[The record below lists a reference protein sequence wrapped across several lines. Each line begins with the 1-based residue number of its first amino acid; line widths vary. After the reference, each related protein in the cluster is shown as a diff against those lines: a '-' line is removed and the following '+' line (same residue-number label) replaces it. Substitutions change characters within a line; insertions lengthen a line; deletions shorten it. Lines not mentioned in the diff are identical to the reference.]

1 MIEWLRVVAEGLADR
16 YQVEREIGRGGMAT
30 VFLATDLRHP
40 RQVAIKVLNPDLAGL
55 VNVQRFLEEVRLLAR
70 LQHPHILPL
79 FDSGEVKGLPFYV
92 MPFLPEA
99 TLQRRRQEQGQL
111 SVTSTLGIAR
121 EVAGALDYAHRHGV
135 VHRDIKPANILLSD
149 GHALVADFGIA
160 HAMRLDPDTARR
172 LTATGIALG
181 TPGYMSPEQALG
193 DREVSGRTDI
203 YALGAVVHE
212 MLAGE
217 PPFTGPSSQAIIARA
232 LTEPPP
238 PLTRLRPEVD
248 PALSDAVQRALATD
262 PAHRFDT
269 ASAFATALRAEGASA
284 PARLGRRPRIALAAL
299 AVVVV
304 LLAGVGLARLLQGPR
319 SVPPGVRLAVLP
331 FRESGPGA
339 VAGFVPGLANA
350 LRSDLATLPSLDV
363 VAAYSLEALGD
374 SVRQPRF
381 LARQL
386 GVTHVLTGNVQ
397 WDRDADGT
405 PRVRIDPELIDIRQP
420 TERTDRGEPLVESVD
435 ELYRAQSRVAARIAR
450 SLGLSLS
457 AEAATRLERPPT
469 KVRAAYEAY
478 LTAQVSEGGG
488 RQARPYLEQAIALDS
503 TFADAWGQLAVA
515 LVAEH
520 RTSPTPALEAR
531 AREAKDH
538 GLSLDSTSVS
548 VLIGALFYERHVSRD
563 AAAATRLAEAALRL
577 APGNPDVMQTAAAAF
592 FQARRFDRALAIA
605 SRAASLDP
613 RNAAAVNRVE
623 NLQQWMGDLAAARV
637 TAGRAMAAARWR
649 IDFINLDSVWL
660 PLLTGDTAGV
670 HRFTAS
676 LPDDQARGA
685 LLAKADRDWLQGW
698 ALDSASRRA
707 GLALLQQEDDP
718 LYYYTARTRDAW
730 LARDPRA
737 AARWADSAALAGQAR
752 VRALPREERLRLAM
766 AYAMALGGRCD
777 EALAQSDTA
786 HQTRSAW
793 QDGFFGAG
801 VSLVRAEVL
810 ATCGRRAAAVLLLD
824 SLSREPGFVTPGWL
838 SVDPHFTTLRT
849 DTAFARL
856 AGRR

>member
-1 MIEWLRVVAEGLADR
+1 MTEWLRTVAEGLADR

-40 RQVAIKVLNPDLAGL
+40 RQVAVKVLNPDLAGL
-55 VNVQRFLEEVRLLAR
+55 VNARRFLEEVRLLAR

-79 FDSGEVKGLPFYV
+79 FDSGEVGGQPFYV
-92 MPFLPEA
+92 MPYLPDA
-99 TLQRRRQEQGQL
+99 SLQRRLATEGRL
-111 SVTSTLGIAR
+111 SVSAALAIAQD
-121 EVAGALDYAHRHGV
+121 VAGALDFAHRHGV

-160 HAMRLDPDTARR
+160 HAMRLDPDSSRR

-193 DREVSGRTDI
+193 EREVSGQADI

-238 PLTRLRPEVD
+238 PLTRLRPE
-248 PALSDAVQRALATD
+248 AGERLSGAVQRALATD
-262 PAHRFDT
+262 PARRFDS
-269 ASAFATALRAEGASA
+269 ASAFAAALTAHESRA
-284 PARLGRRPRIALAAL
+284 PALAGPRRRSLVAAL
-299 AVVVV
+299 LVVAV
-304 LLAGVGLARLLQGPR
+304 LIAGVGLARLLRGPAA
-319 SVPPGVRLAVLP
+319 SPQGVRLAVLP
-331 FRESGPGA
+331 FRESGTGP

-363 VAAYSLEALGD
+363 VAAYSLDALGD

-386 GVTHVLTGNVQ
+386 GVTHVLTGTVQ
-397 WDRDADGT
+397 WDRGPDGT

-420 TERTDRGEPLVESVD
+420 TERTDRGEPLIESVD
-435 ELYRAQSRVAARIAR
+435 ELYRAQSRVAGRIAR

-478 LTAQVSEGGG
+478 LTAQVSEGDG

-503 TFADAWGQLAVA
+503 TFADAWGQLAMA
-515 LVAEH
+515 LVSEH
-520 RTSPTPALEAR
+520 RTSPTVALEAR
-531 AREAKDH
+531 SREAKDR

-563 AAAATRLAEAALRL
+563 VAAATRLAEAALRL
-577 APGNPDVMQTAAAAF
+577 APGNPDVMQTAAAAL
-592 FQARRFDRALAIA
+592 FQARRYDRALAIA
-605 SRAASLDP
+605 TRAASLDP
-613 RNAAAVNRVE
+613 RNASAVNRVE

-637 TAGRAMAAARWR
+637 TAGRAMAASQWR

-660 PLLTGDTAGV
+660 PLLAGDTAGV
-670 HRFTAS
+670 DRFTAS
-676 LPDDQARGA
+676 LPDDQTRGA

-698 ALDSASRRA
+698 ALDPVSRRA
-707 GLALLQQEDDP
+707 GLALLQQSDDR
-718 LYYYTARTRDAW
+718 LYYFTARTRDAW

-737 AARWADSAALAGQAR
+737 TARWADSAAVAGAAR

-766 AYAMALGGRCD
+766 AYALALSGRCD
-777 EALAQSDTA
+777 EAVAQADTA
-786 HQTRSAW
+786 HQTRSVW

-810 ATCGRRAAAVLLLD
+810 AVCGRRAAALSLLD
-824 SLSREPGFVTPGWL
+824 SLSQLPGFVTPGWL
-838 SVDPHFTTLRT
+838 SVDPHFASLRRDTT
-849 DTAFARL
+849 FARL
-856 AGRR
+856 AGRP